1 MDAAQFLPT
10 EPSPEVTQIHEG
22 DYKDADGLWHCGVC
36 GKARQKKINSPYFH
50 KTVWCIC
57 DCRVKELEEQR
68 RKEEYEEEMHRV
80 QRLKDASMMA
90 SKFRDAEFSVYQK
103 RTENQRAYDVSRKY
117 AAQFRQMVTEGNPKT
132 GEKNLGL
139 VFYGPCGTG
148 KSFTAACIANELM
161 EQNISVVMTSFVK
174 ILQDIQGQDEAAYI
188 GMLNAWSISQIKFL
202 EGHFM
207 TAKEYLEQVRHKQAE
222 IGNLKRDKEAVKD
235 MLYSL
240 GGGGEGERV
249 QSSRNNDKFGTLFSR
264 IDEME
269 RKIDDKIIDL
279 MQFRM
284 KVSEQINAL
293 DNVSY
298 ITILN
303 CRYIHF
309 QSWEKIARSAFDE
322 ERNVRSIQKLN
333 GLALQEFEKK
343 YAVMLAE
350 LTLEAI

>member
-117 AAQFRQMVTEGNPKT
+117 AAQFRQMITEGNPKT

-174 ILQDIQGQDEAAYI
+174 ILQDIQGHGYHRLSSYGPL
-188 GMLNAWSISQIKFL
+188 GMGWRFSAGDGSHRLCVLSRSSHSW
-202 EGHFM
+202 
-207 TAKEYLEQVRHKQAE
+207 R
-222 IGNLKRDKEAVKD
+222 
-235 MLYSL
+235 
-240 GGGGEGERV
+240 
-249 QSSRNNDKFGTLFSR
+249 SSRSGHGPR
-264 IDEME
+264 C
-269 RKIDDKIIDL
+269 
-279 MQFRM
+279 MQP
-284 KVSEQINAL
+284 
-293 DNVSY
+293 
-298 ITILN
+298 
-303 CRYIHF
+303 
-309 QSWEKIARSAFDE
+309 
-322 ERNVRSIQKLN
+322 
-333 GLALQEFEKK
+333 
-343 YAVMLAE
+343 
-350 LTLEAI
+350 

>member
-117 AAQFRQMVTEGNPKT
+117 AAQFRQMITEGNPKT

-188 GMLNAWSISQIKFL
+188 FYVYEPKKRMIMSITFYHRIVQWAIYRVINPLLVKGYIKD
-202 EGHFM
+202 
-207 TAKEYLEQVRHKQAE
+207 TYR
-222 IGNLKRDKEAVKD
+222 NLQCQLK
-235 MLYSL
+235 
-240 GGGGEGERV
+240 
-249 QSSRNNDKFGTLFSR
+249 T
-264 IDEME
+264 
-269 RKIDDKIIDL
+269 
-279 MQFRM
+279 
-284 KVSEQINAL
+284 
-293 DNVSY
+293 
-298 ITILN
+298 
-303 CRYIHF
+303 
-309 QSWEKIARSAFDE
+309 W
-322 ERNVRSIQKLN
+322 
-333 GLALQEFEKK
+333 
-343 YAVMLAE
+343 
-350 LTLEAI
+350 